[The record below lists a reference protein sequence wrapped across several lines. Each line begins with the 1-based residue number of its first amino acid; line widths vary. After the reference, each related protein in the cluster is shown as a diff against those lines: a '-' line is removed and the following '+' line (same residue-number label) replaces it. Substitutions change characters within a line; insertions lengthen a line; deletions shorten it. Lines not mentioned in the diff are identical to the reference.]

1 MIAALVP
8 FDIAVV
14 LVFCLVGGWLESING
29 KHGLIDEL
37 LAPLPFGL
45 AGLGL
50 VFLERAGA

>member
-37 LAPLPFGL
+37 FAPLPFGL